1 MCNYCGCRSFPLI
14 GRLTEEHE
22 AIINAAGRLRSAI
35 AASGGEPAGALEA
48 LDALRAL
55 LTPHTVT
62 EESGLFA
69 ELRAEGSLADE
80 VDKLCAEH
88 EDIHQVL
95 ATVDRAAPDWAPVLA
110 ALDRLRRHIDA
121 EEHGLFP
128 AAVIALPMPAWDRL
142 TPSTARVGDGE
153 PGSAG

>member
-22 AIINAAGRLRSAI
+22 AIINATGRLRRAI
-35 AASGGEPAGALEA
+35 STGDGDRVEA
-48 LDALRAL
+48 LDALDAL
-55 LTPHTVT
+55 LELLAPHTVT
-62 EESGLFA
+62 EENGLFA

-88 EDIHQVL
+88 ADIHQALVR
-95 ATVDRAAPDWAPVLA
+95 VDRAAPDWAPVLA
-110 ALDRLRRHIDA
+110 ALDRLLRHIDA

-128 AAVIALPMPAWDRL
+128 AAVIALPISAWDRL
-142 TPSTARVGDGE
+142 TPA
-153 PGSAG
+153 PQSAA

>member
-14 GRLTEEHE
+14 GRLTADHE
-22 AIINAAGRLRSAI
+22 AIINAAGRLRRAI
-35 AASGGEPAGALEA
+35 STGDGDQAEA
-48 LDALRAL
+48 LDALEALLAL

-62 EESGLFA
+62 EETGLFA

-95 ATVDRAAPDWAPVLA
+95 VRADRAAPDWAPVLA
-110 ALDRLRRHIDA
+110 ALDRLLRHIDA

-128 AAVIALPMPAWDRL
+128 AAVIALPISAWDRL
-142 TPSTARVGDGE
+142 TPAE
-153 PGSAG
+153 QSAA